1 MRRLVIYIAVIMLLL
16 MTVRTAYQARQLE
29 RLTAE
34 RDRYLRNTE
43 TLLSDCRSY
52 RVRDSLSAV
61 RVGSLELT
69 VKELEAYRAA
79 DAAIIR
85 DLTSRARDLAAV
97 NRLQAQTIL
106 SLSAPVHDT
115 VILLDTVRVPARAVH
130 CGDAWYDFD
139 GIMTETTFAGTLV
152 NRDSLLITESVRYRK
167 FLFWRTRRVRDRQ
180 LDAVS
185 LNPHTTLMGIEYIII
200 ER

>member
-1 MRRLVIYIAVIMLLL
+1 MIYIAVVMLLL
-16 MTVRTAYQARQLE
+16 MTIRTAYQARQLE

-34 RDRYLRNTE
+34 RDRYKSNSE

-52 RVRDSLSAV
+52 QVRDSLSAV

-85 DLTSRARDLAAV
+85 DLTSRTRDLEAV

-106 SLSAPVHDT
+106 SLSAPVRDT

-185 LNPHTTLMGIEYIII
+185 LNPHTTLMGIEYIRI

>member
-1 MRRLVIYIAVIMLLL
+1 MTYIAVVMLLL

-34 RDRYLRNTE
+34 RDRCLRNTE

-52 RVRDSLSAV
+52 QVRDSLSAV

-69 VKELEAYRAA
+69 VKELETYRAA

-185 LNPHTTLMGIEYIII
+185 LNPHTTLMGIEYIRI